1 LLITAYTLTKRN
13 TITGKFCYLVAR
25 FFLNQRKRKKNPDER
40 MNFAIFSYK
49 IAMQIYFKSLIA
61 PNMLLCQKKQKIKN
75 RNPYST
81 RWPLKNNKPCYTS
94 AKQYRYQIFK
104 NNKKKR
110 FFFLAE
116 KMKECPVGKKTKTN
130 IDEKR

>member
-1 LLITAYTLTKRN
+1 
-13 TITGKFCYLVAR
+13 
-25 FFLNQRKRKKNPDER
+25 
-40 MNFAIFSYK
+40 
-49 IAMQIYFKSLIA
+49 MQIYFKSLIA

-75 RNPYST
+75 RNPYSKLDG
-81 RWPLKNNKPCYTS
+81 PLKITNHVTLLQNNTTTKYLKTT
-94 AKQYRYQIFK
+94 
-104 NNKKKR
+104 KKKR

>member
-1 LLITAYTLTKRN
+1 LLF
-13 TITGKFCYLVAR
+13 GGS
-25 FFLNQRKRKKNPDER
+25 FFFKSEKKEKNPDER

-75 RNPYST
+75 RNRNPYST

-94 AKQYRYQIFK
+94 AKQYHYQIFK
-104 NNKKKR
+104 NNKKKD
-110 FFFLAE
+110 FFFLL
-116 KMKECPVGKKTKTN
+116 KK
-130 IDEKR
+130 

>member
-25 FFLNQRKRKKNPDER
+25 FFFKSEKKKKEKNPDER

-94 AKQYRYQIFK
+94 AKQYHYQIFK
-104 NNKKKR
+104 NNKKKD
-110 FFFLAE
+110 FFFLL
-116 KMKECPVGKKTKTN
+116 KK
-130 IDEKR
+130 

>member
-1 LLITAYTLTKRN
+1 LLF
-13 TITGKFCYLVAR
+13 GGS
-25 FFLNQRKRKKNPDER
+25 FFFKSEKKKKNPDER

-61 PNMLLCQKKQKIKN
+61 PNMLLCQKKIKN

-94 AKQYRYQIFK
+94 AKQYHYQIFK

-116 KMKECPVGKKTKTN
+116 KMKECPVGKNKK
-130 IDEKR
+130 KY